1 MATAGRN
8 FIGPYR
14 LVRMLR
20 ASQTCQ
26 VWEAIHDMDNRRVAI
41 KALRDNYLKDKAEIA
56 ALKHEHTVAANF
68 DHPYVIHVYEF
79 DNFRGLS
86 YLCLEFCISRNMK
99 MAIREGV
106 EELAYWAPKIVEDG
120 ARGLGYMHEQGWV
133 HCDVKPDNF
142 LLDTEG
148 NVKLIDFSIAQK
160 KKSGLAKLFGGGSKV
175 KGSVQ
180 GTRSYMSP
188 EQIRGKALDGRAD
201 IYCYGCTVFELISG
215 KVPYTATSPDHL
227 LDKHLRAAVPALQA
241 ANNNVTPE
249 FSALIERAMAK
260 NPAQRPETMDEFV
273 KLLKNTKMYRIPPRK
288 PASLVQRE
296 KQEATAGSEDSST
309 ESGDR

>member
-26 VWEAIHDMDNRRVAI
+26 VWEAIHDSDNRRVAI
-41 KALRDNYLKDKAEIA
+41 KALGDSFIKDKAEIA
-56 ALKHEHTVAANF
+56 SLKHEYTVAGKF
-68 DHPYVIHVYEF
+68 DHPFVIHVYEY
-79 DNFRGLS
+79 DVFRNIPYIS
-86 YLCLEFCISRNMK
+86 LEFCISRNMK

-106 EELAYWAPKIVEDG
+106 EELSYWAPKIVENC
-120 ARGLGYMHEQGWV
+120 ARSLAYMHEQGWV

-148 NVKLIDFSIAQK
+148 NIKLIDFSIAQK
-160 KKSGLAKLFGGGSKV
+160 KKTGLAKLFGGGSRV
-175 KGSVQ
+175 NGNVQ

-188 EQIRGKALDGRAD
+188 EQIRGKTLDGRAD
-201 IYCYGCTVFELISG
+201 LYCYGCTVFELISG

-227 LDKHLRAAVPALQA
+227 LDKHLRAPVPTLLA
-241 ANNNVTPE
+241 ANDNVTPE
-249 FSALIERAMAK
+249 FSALIERTMAK
-260 NPAQRPETMDEFV
+260 KPEQRPESMDEFV

-296 KQEATAGSEDSST
+296 KEEAASSSDSST
-309 ESGDR
+309 PSREK